1 MVRLI
6 MNGNTAYTAENIVSM
21 YVDFNERNY
30 LVTRF
35 YIKELGWVSANSFE
49 FTDTLKD
56 LSLITKDAYEGYKSY
71 EDFDDKERKLLTECI
86 LSKLIGYIYEYSD
99 LRLHLNERLKFA
111 ILGGYILFRNEL
123 KQMEKYK

>member
-56 LSLITKDAYEGYKSY
+56 LSLITKDVYEGYKSY
-71 EDFDDKERKLLTECI
+71 EDFDDKERRLLTECI

-99 LRLHLNERLKFA
+99 LRLHLNERLKFD
-111 ILGGYILFRNEL
+111 ILGGYTLFRNEL
-123 KQMEKYK
+123 KQIGK